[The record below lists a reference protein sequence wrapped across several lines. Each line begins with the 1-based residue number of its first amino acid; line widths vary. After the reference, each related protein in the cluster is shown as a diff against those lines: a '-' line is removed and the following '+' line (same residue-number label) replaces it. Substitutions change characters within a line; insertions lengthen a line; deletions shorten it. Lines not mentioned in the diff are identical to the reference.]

1 MKKMVWSIPLPVKIS
16 LLLLAVLSAAVILAP
31 LIAGYDPV
39 SVDLAAVGRFPGG
52 AHCLGTDNLGRDVL
66 SRLLYGGRVSLLVGF
81 VSVAIATTL
90 GVVYGAASG
99 YLGGKADVLLMR
111 VLDAM
116 LSLPSML
123 LMLVIQAIAGAGL
136 TNLMLVIGFTSWMQ
150 TARMVRAE
158 VISLKQRDFVKA
170 ARIIGVPWWRIIA
183 RHMVPHCAP
192 IVVVV
197 STLGVGHAIMSEA
210 SLSFLG
216 LGIPPHEPS
225 WGNMLM
231 GGQNSILAGAWWI
244 TFFPGLAIVTT
255 VISLTY
261 IGDYLQNLWNPR
273 QNRAFSEGRDSDAA
287 MSGELI
293 SAHRLKG

>member
-1 MKKMVWSIPLPVKIS
+1 MRNMVWDLPWSVKAS
-16 LLLLAVLSAAVILAP
+16 FTVLAVLSAAVVLAP
-31 LIAGYDPV
+31 LLTGYNPV
-39 SVDLAAVGRFPGG
+39 SVDLAAVCKPPGG
-52 AHCLGTDNLGRDVL
+52 SHLLGTDSLGRDVL

-81 VSVAIATTL
+81 VSVAITTTV
-90 GVVYGAASG
+90 GVAYGALSG
-99 YLGGKADVLLMR
+99 YLGGKADILLMR
-111 VLDAM
+111 VLDAL

-123 LMLVIQAIAGAGL
+123 LMLVIQALAGAGL

-170 ARIIGVPWWRIIA
+170 ARVIGVPWWRIIA
-183 RHMVPHCAP
+183 RHMVPHCTP
-192 IVVVV
+192 TVVVV
-197 STLGVGHAIMSEA
+197 ATLGVGHAIMSEA

-244 TFFPGLAIVTT
+244 TLFPGLAIVCT
-255 VISLTY
+255 VLSLTY
-261 IGDYLQNLWNPR
+261 TGDYLQALLSPKQTWAGHIFR
-273 QNRAFSEGRDSDAA
+273 GWDSDVDF
-287 MSGELI
+287 SGEVI
-293 SAHRLKG
+293 PARR